1 MSAPPGFNPNASLL
15 PDPGASSAPIH
26 VMRGGGQKGGAW
38 TEAQLKVLTEYG
50 LAPGQ
55 PLADKVNDEVK
66 TAFLEQLPLCDGI
79 DASIVDKKCWAVQ
92 QVVKAILNTNV
103 AEAVAVAG
111 NALSLDENVSNA
123 EVLSE
128 FKAEE
133 TKWRAEH
140 PEEAAAANKSAAQ
153 NAALELEAALGAEEN
168 TLTAQEKYDNLKA
181 AIDSAVE
188 KIKTVKDSGSNVD
201 LRTKKAFVNARLR
214 LRILKED
221 IEKAVVPA
229 PAAGTGNANVNA
241 TISEINTLVAA
252 ERGKK
257 PTPISVP
264 APAPAEAEKEEP
276 PSPNVPTPTVDANTL
291 ENSEDF
297 LQGVS
302 TNYLTATSE
311 TTKAPEVN
319 TLADEAISEEL
330 AKQTQVENN
339 PKNFR
344 GNRSGKSAKFR
355 TDLTRKAGQRYY
367 ADFIVDG
374 KPVRIRGNSP
384 DSILRR
390 YNYESQE
397 RPKAFQRTLRA
408 YGEQQE
414 SKKKQQYYVNLAK
427 AKQNAAERQKKES
440 EQSLKNIAAREAK
453 EEQKHLENVIKQQQE
468 NIKRQQNEQKLAL
481 AESEAKLKAA
491 KNAAKKAA
499 SAAKPSLGNR
509 FKKFLGKSRRNRT
522 LYRKTRKNRK

>member
-55 PLADKVNDEVK
+55 PLAEKVNDEVK

-103 AEAVAVAG
+103 ASAVAG

-123 EVLSE
+123 EVLAE

-133 TKWRAEH
+133 AKWRGER
-140 PEEAAAANKSAAQ
+140 PEEAAAANKSAAE
-153 NAALELEAALGAEEN
+153 NAALELEAALGDEED
-168 TLTAQEKYDNLKA
+168 TLTTQEKYDNLKA

-188 KIKTVKDSGSNVD
+188 KIKQVKNSGSNVD
-201 LRTKKAFVNARLR
+201 SRTKKAFVNARLR
-214 LRILKED
+214 LRILNEEL
-221 IEKAVVPA
+221 EKAAVTA
-229 PAAGTGNANVNA
+229 PAAGTGNANVNS
-241 TISEINTLVAA
+241 TIAEINTLVAA
-252 ERGKK
+252 EKAKK
-257 PTPISVP
+257 PAPISIP
-264 APAPAEAEKEEP
+264 AAATLEADEP
-276 PSPNVPTPTVDANTL
+276 PSPNVPTPTVETNTL
-291 ENSEDF
+291 ENSEHF

-311 TTKAPEVN
+311 TTTPPEVN
-319 TLADEAISEEL
+319 TLADEAISADL

-367 ADFIVDG
+367 ADFMVDG

-453 EEQKHLENVIKQQQE
+453 EEQKHLENVVKQQQE
-468 NIKRQQNEQKLAL
+468 EIKRQQNEQKLAL

>member
-55 PLADKVNDEVK
+55 PLAEKVNDEVK

-111 NALSLDENVSNA
+111 NALSLDDNVSNA
-123 EVLSE
+123 EVLTE

-133 TKWRAEH
+133 AKLRSER
-140 PEEAAAANKSAAQ
+140 PDEAAVANKTAAE
-153 NAALELEAALGAEEN
+153 NAALEAELDDS
-168 TLTAQEKYDNLKA
+168 LTAQEKHDNAKA
-181 AIDSAVE
+181 ALDADYKKIQQLE
-188 KIKTVKDSGSNVD
+188 KSGSNPAE
-201 LRTKKAFVNARLR
+201 LKRAKLAFITASKRVKV
-214 LRILKED
+214 LKQEA
-221 IEKAVVPA
+221 ERE
-229 PAAGTGNANVNA
+229 AAGTGNANVNS
-241 TISEINTLVAA
+241 TIAEINTLVAA

-264 APAPAEAEKEEP
+264 ATTEPEPEEP
-276 PSPNVPTPTVDANTL
+276 PSPNVPTPTVETNTP

-302 TNYLTATSE
+302 TNYATATSE
-311 TTKAPEVN
+311 TATPPEVN

-330 AKQTQVENN
+330 TKQTQVENN
-339 PKNFR
+339 PKNFK

-367 ADFIVDG
+367 ADFMVDG

-453 EEQKHLENVIKQQQE
+453 EEQKHLENVVKQQQE
-468 NIKRQQNEQKLAL
+468 EIKRQQNEQKLAL

>member
-103 AEAVAVAG
+103 ASAVAG
-111 NALSLDENVSNA
+111 TTLSLDEND
-123 EVLSE
+123 ELETE
-128 FKAEE
+128 FKAREAS
-133 TKWRAEH
+133 WRAKH
-140 PEEAAAANKSAAQ
+140 PEEASVANKSAAE

-188 KIKTVKDSGSNVD
+188 KIKKVKDSGSNVD
-201 LRTKKAFVNARLR
+201 SRTKKAFVNARLR
-214 LRILKED
+214 LRIIKEE
-221 IEKAVVPA
+221 IEKAAVTA
-229 PAAGTGNANVNA
+229 PAAGTGNANVNSLI
-241 TISEINTLVAA
+241 TEINTVIATEKA
-252 ERGKK
+252 KK
-257 PTPISVP
+257 PAPISVP
-264 APAPAEAEKEEP
+264 AAATAEVEEP
-276 PSPNVPTPTVDANTL
+276 PSPNVPTPKEEVNTL
-291 ENSEDF
+291 KNSEDF

-302 TNYLTATSE
+302 TNYLTATGE
-311 TTKAPEVN
+311 TVKPPEVN

-330 AKQTQVENN
+330 TKQTQVENN

-453 EEQKHLENVIKQQQE
+453 EEQKHLENVVKQQQE
-468 NIKRQQNEQKLAL
+468 EIKRQQNEQKLAL

-499 SAAKPSLGNR
+499 SAAKPSLGAR
-509 FKKFLGKSRRNRT
+509 FKGLFKGGKSRRNRT